1 MLINNRVI
9 WEDDATLVDISKKL
23 NDVFANNQTFNFV
36 TTDDYLYLGSDMPF
50 NHRYFDVTTAN
61 IVASVPSVSIW
72 DGNAW
77 NAAVD
82 VIDET
87 QATSGTSLGQSGII
101 RWVLNKDYFWQRADS
116 TEDIAALST
125 LKIYDLYWARISWS
139 ATLTNTTALNYI
151 GHSFADDSQLGGYYP
166 DLVRSEIIG
175 AYSSGQT
182 NWKKQHVLAAEEIIA
197 DLRRKKKVV
206 SRNQIMNP
214 EIFNEAAIHKVAEL
228 IMRGLGKDW
237 AEDRANALKDYS
249 VALNSM
255 PLELDTDGN
264 GRLDLEERAH
274 YSGLVRG

>member
-9 WEDDATLVDISKKL
+9 FEDNVTLIDISKKV
-23 NDVFANNQTFNFV
+23 NDVFANNQTFDYTV
-36 TTDDYLYLGSDMPF
+36 TADYLYLGSDMPF
-50 NHRYFDVTTAN
+50 NHRYFDVSTAN
-61 IVASVPSVSIW
+61 DQASVPSVEIW

-87 QATSGTSLGQSGII
+87 QSTSGTSLSGSGII
-101 RWVLNKDYFWQRADS
+101 RWVLDKDHFWQRADS

-125 LKIYDLYWARISWS
+125 LKIYDLYWARMSWS
-139 ATLTNTTALNYI
+139 ATLKVTTAINYI

-166 DLVRSEIIG
+166 DLVRSDIIG

-182 NWKKQHVLAAEEIIA
+182 NWKKQHILAAEEIIA

-237 AEDRANALKDYS
+237 AEDRASALKDYA
-249 VALNSM
+249 VALNCM

-264 GRLDLEERAH
+264 GRLDLEERTR